1 MPDKIMQSKLNLS
14 KEENLDKY
22 YLGFSNI
29 LLNNPLLKAKLFE
42 FFDYDIKR
50 TFEVDKND
58 LNNFSE
64 IYDNI
69 SIPKNFLAQLNSL
82 DLDNIYNEVIN
93 SKVKYLTFDD
103 ENYPENLK
111 NLEDFPLVL
120 YYSGSIEN
128 INFNR
133 TIGVVGSRNAT
144 ESAKQNVY
152 SLVSNFKNTDI
163 VIVSGLASG
172 IDSIAHKASIENDI
186 KTIAVIGS
194 GLDFKYPAQ
203 NKDLYKKIENG
214 SGVIFS
220 EFPNSIRPIPVNFP
234 QRNRI
239 VTGLSKGVII
249 AEAKMKSGAMIS
261 ARYALEQ
268 GRELM
273 CIPGLITNPNCEGIY
288 HLIKNGAGIVTN
300 SEDVLNLLGW
310 EIQTVKKEKPILN
323 GIEKLIYEKIS
334 SEEISIEGLKQNLDV
349 GINELMISLTQMELS
364 GLIIQKN
371 GLYYTSG
378 N

>member
-58 LNNFSE
+58 LNNFCE

-120 YYSGSIEN
+120 YYLGSIEN

>member
-64 IYDNI
+64 IYDNV

-120 YYSGSIEN
+120 YYLGSIEN

>member
-120 YYSGSIEN
+120 YYLGSIEN

-152 SLVSNFKNTDI
+152 SLVSNFKNTDL

>member
-1 MPDKIMQSKLNLS
+1 MPNNMQAKLNFTN
-14 KEENLDKY
+14 EADLDKY
-22 YLGFSNI
+22 YIAFSN
-29 LLNNPLLKAKLFE
+29 LLINNPLFKAKLFE
-42 FFDYDIKR
+42 YFDYDIKR
-50 TFEVDKND
+50 VFEVDKND
-58 LNNFSE
+58 LINFSE
-64 IYDNI
+64 IYSNI
-69 SIPKNFLAQLNSL
+69 SIPKNFLNQIKTL
-82 DLDNIYNEVIN
+82 DVDKIYDDFIKTET
-93 SKVKYLTFDD
+93 KYLTFDD
-103 ENYPENLK
+103 VNYPENLK
-111 NLEDFPLVL
+111 NIEDFPLVL
-120 YYSGSIEN
+120 YYKGSIDN
-128 INFNR
+128 LNLNR
-133 TIGVVGSRNAT
+133 TIGVVGSRSAT

-152 SLVSNFKNTDI
+152 SIVSNFKDTDI

-172 IDSIAHKASIENDI
+172 IDSVAHKASVDNNI

-203 NKDLYKKIENG
+203 NKDLYNKIENG
-214 SGVIFS
+214 GGVIFS
-220 EFPNSIRPIPVNFP
+220 EFPNSYRPVPVNFP

-261 ARYALEQ
+261 ARLTLEQ

-288 HLIKNGAGIVTN
+288 HLIKNGAGIVVN
-300 SEDVLNLLGW
+300 SDDILNYMGW
-310 EIQTVKKEKPILN
+310 EIQTVKKEKPVLV
-323 GIEKLIYEKIS
+323 GIEKLIYDKIS

-349 GINELMISLTQMELS
+349 GINELMITLTKMELK